1 MTERPV
7 LILLP
12 GLLCD
17 ETVWQAQI
25 AAFGSEW
32 QINVVDLRGYSSFDA
47 MAEAVLEQAPPRF
60 ALAGHS
66 MGGRVALEVFRQAPE
81 RVDRLALLS
90 AGVHPVLEGEA
101 EKRQQLIVLAWRN
114 GMEALARQWI
124 PPTLHP
130 DKRHDHQ
137 LVEQMIAMWC
147 RSTPEIHEGQIRAA
161 LDRRDARPL
170 LASIRCPTL
179 VLGGVDDSWA
189 SAASQRDIAAAIPG
203 SRLALIP
210 ECGHMVTM
218 EQPEAVTAHLRD
230 WLAAAGD
237 RA

>member
-1 MTERPV
+1 MTDRPV
-7 LILLP
+7 LVLLP

-32 QINVVDLRGYSSFDA
+32 QIQVVDLRGYNSFDA

-66 MGGRVALEVFRQAPE
+66 MGGRVALEVFRQAPD
-81 RVDRLALLS
+81 RIDRLALLS

-101 EKRQQLIVLAWRN
+101 EKRQQLIALAWRD
-114 GMEALARQWI
+114 GIEALARQWI

-130 DKRHDHQ
+130 DKRHDQ
-137 LVEQMIAMWC
+137 ALVEQMIAMWC
-147 RSTPEIHEGQIRAA
+147 RSTPEIHESQIRAA
-161 LDRRDARPL
+161 LTRRDARPL

-179 VLGGVDDSWA
+179 VLGGIDDSWA
-189 SAASQRDIAAAIPG
+189 SAASQQDIAAAIPG
-203 SRLALIP
+203 CRLALIP

-218 EQPEAVTAHLRD
+218 EQPEAVNAHLRD
-230 WLAAAGD
+230 WLAATGD